1 MSYSPYAHTTATSTR
16 LGIIKLGTG
25 VSADASGNLVTTSVP
40 SITSGQVTTA
50 LGFTPYSNANP
61 NSYISGI
68 SSTNVTTA
76 LGFTPYNATNP
87 NSYISG
93 ISSTNVTTALGFT
106 PYSNANPN
114 GYISG
119 ISSTNVTTA
128 LGFTPYSNANP
139 NGYISSITSANVTTA
154 LGYTPPTNASAQITS
169 LGVGTAASGTT
180 GEIRATNNITGYY
193 TSDRNLKENIRNI
206 EFALSKVKSIN
217 GVMFDWKQDYID
229 SRGGED
235 GYFVRKQ
242 DTGVIAQEVES
253 ILPEVVGTREDG
265 TKAVAY
271 EKMTGLLIE
280 AIKEL
285 DIKIEDIK
293 RHLGI

>member
-1 MSYSPYAHTTATSTR
+1 MSYSPYAHTTATSAR
-16 LGIIKLGTG
+16 LGLIKLGTG
-25 VSADASGNLVTTSVP
+25 VSAAADGGLVTTSVP

-50 LGFTPYSNANP
+50 LGFTPYSN
-61 NSYISGI
+61 
-68 SSTNVTTA
+68 
-76 LGFTPYNATNP
+76 TNP
-87 NSYISG
+87 NSYISSITSG
-93 ISSTNVTTALGFT
+93 NVTTALGFT
-106 PYSNANPN
+106 PYSNTNPN
-114 GYISG
+114 GYISSITSG
-119 ISSTNVTTA
+119 NVTTA
-128 LGFTPYSNANP
+128 LGFTPYSNTNP
-139 NGYISSITSANVTTA
+139 NGYISSV
-154 LGYTPPTNASAQITS
+154 PNASTQVTS

-193 TSDRNLKENIRNI
+193 TSDRSLKENIRNI
-206 EFALSKVKSIN
+206 ESALSKVKSIN

>member
-1 MSYSPYAHTTATSTR
+1 
-16 LGIIKLGTG
+16 
-25 VSADASGNLVTTSVP
+25 
-40 SITSGQVTTA
+40 
-50 LGFTPYSNANP
+50 
-61 NSYISGI
+61 
-68 SSTNVTTA
+68 
-76 LGFTPYNATNP
+76 
-87 NSYISG
+87 
-93 ISSTNVTTALGFT
+93 
-106 PYSNANPN
+106 
-114 GYISG
+114 
-119 ISSTNVTTA
+119 
-128 LGFTPYSNANP
+128 
-139 NGYISSITSANVTTA
+139 
-154 LGYTPPTNASAQITS
+154 
-169 LGVGTAASGTT
+169 
-180 GEIRATNNITGYY
+180 
-193 TSDRNLKENIRNI
+193 
-206 EFALSKVKSIN
+206 
-217 GVMFDWKQDYID
+217 MFDWKQDYID

>member
-1 MSYSPYAHTTATSTR
+1 M
-16 LGIIKLGTG
+16 
-25 VSADASGNLVTTSVP
+25 
-40 SITSGQVTTA
+40 
-50 LGFTPYSNANP
+50 
-61 NSYISGI
+61 
-68 SSTNVTTA
+68 
-76 LGFTPYNATNP
+76 
-87 NSYISG
+87 
-93 ISSTNVTTALGFT
+93 
-106 PYSNANPN
+106 
-114 GYISG
+114 
-119 ISSTNVTTA
+119 
-128 LGFTPYSNANP
+128 
-139 NGYISSITSANVTTA
+139 VTTA
-154 LGYTPPTNASAQITS
+154 LGYTPYNSSNPSNFISAVPNASTQVSS
-169 LGVGTAASGTT
+169 LGVGTAASGTS

-193 TSDRNLKENIRNI
+193 TSDRSLKENIRNI
-206 EFALSKVKSIN
+206 ESALSKVKSIN

>member
-1 MSYSPYAHTTATSTR
+1 MSYSPYAHTTATSAR
-16 LGIIKLGTG
+16 LGLIKLGTG
-25 VSADASGNLVTTSVP
+25 VSAAADGGLVTTSVP
-40 SITSGQVTTA
+40 SITQA
-50 LGFTPYSNANP
+50 Q
-61 NSYISGI
+61 
-68 SSTNVTTA
+68 
-76 LGFTPYNATNP
+76 
-87 NSYISG
+87 
-93 ISSTNVTTALGFT
+93 VTTALGFT

-114 GYISG
+114 GYITGITSG
-119 ISSTNVTTA
+119 TVTTV

-139 NGYISSITSANVTTA
+139 SGYITGITSGNVTTA
-154 LGYTPPTNASAQITS
+154 LGYTPYNSSNPSNFISAVPNASTQVSS
-169 LGVGTAASGTT
+169 LGVGTSASGTS

-193 TSDRNLKENIRNI
+193 TSDRSLKENIRNI
-206 EFALSKVKSIN
+206 ESALSKVKSIN

-271 EKMTGLLIE
+271 EKFAGLLIE

-285 DIKIEDIK
+285 DVKVEDIK

>member
-1 MSYSPYAHTTATSTR
+1 MSYSPYAHTTATSAR
-16 LGIIKLGTG
+16 LGLIKLGAG
-25 VSADASGNLVTTSVP
+25 VSAAADGGLVTTSVP
-40 SITSGQVTTA
+40 SITQA
-50 LGFTPYSNANP
+50 Q
-61 NSYISGI
+61 
-68 SSTNVTTA
+68 
-76 LGFTPYNATNP
+76 
-87 NSYISG
+87 
-93 ISSTNVTTALGFT
+93 VTTALGFT

-114 GYISG
+114 GYITGITSG
-119 ISSTNVTTA
+119 TVTTV

-139 NGYISSITSANVTTA
+139 NGYITGITSGTVTTA
-154 LGYTPPTNASAQITS
+154 LGYTPYSNANPSGYITGITSGNVTSALGYTPYSSANPSNFISAVPNASTQVSS
-169 LGVGTAASGTT
+169 LGVGTPASGTS

-193 TSDRNLKENIRNI
+193 TSDRSLKENIRNI
-206 EFALSKVKSIN
+206 ESALSKVKSIN

-271 EKMTGLLIE
+271 EKFAGLLIE

-285 DIKIEDIK
+285 DVKVEDIK

>member
-1 MSYSPYAHTTATSTR
+1 MP
-16 LGIIKLGTG
+16 
-25 VSADASGNLVTTSVP
+25 
-40 SITSGQVTTA
+40 
-50 LGFTPYSNANP
+50 
-61 NSYISGI
+61 
-68 SSTNVTTA
+68 
-76 LGFTPYNATNP
+76 
-87 NSYISG
+87 
-93 ISSTNVTTALGFT
+93 
-106 PYSNANPN
+106 
-114 GYISG
+114 
-119 ISSTNVTTA
+119 
-128 LGFTPYSNANP
+128 
-139 NGYISSITSANVTTA
+139 
-154 LGYTPPTNASAQITS
+154 NASTQVTS

-193 TSDRNLKENIRNI
+193 TSDRSLKENIRNI
-206 EFALSKVKSIN
+206 ESALSKVKSIN

>member
-1 MSYSPYAHTTATSTR
+1 MSYSPYAHTTATTAR
-16 LGIIKLGTG
+16 LGLIKLGTG
-25 VSADASGNLVTTSVP
+25 VSADTNGTLITTSVP

-50 LGFTPYSNANP
+50 LGFTPY
-61 NSYISGI
+61 
-68 SSTNVTTA
+68 
-76 LGFTPYNATNP
+76 NATNP
-87 NSYISG
+87 NSYITG
-93 ISSTNVTTALGFT
+93 
-106 PYSNANPN
+106 
-114 GYISG
+114 
-119 ISSTNVTTA
+119 
-128 LGFTPYSNANP
+128 
-139 NGYISSITSANVTTA
+139 ITSSMVTTA
-154 LGYTPPTNASAQITS
+154 LGYTPYNSSNPSNFISAVPNASTQVSS
-169 LGVGTAASGTT
+169 LGVGTAASGTS

-193 TSDRNLKENIRNI
+193 TSDRSLKENIRNI
-206 EFALSKVKSIN
+206 ESALSKVKSIN

>member
-1 MSYSPYAHTTATSTR
+1 MSYSPYAHTTATSAR

-50 LGFTPYSNANP
+50 LGYTPYNSTNP
-61 NSYISGI
+61 NGYITGI
-68 SSTNVTTA
+68 NSSAVTTA

-87 NSYISG
+87 SGYITGITSG
-93 ISSTNVTTALGFT
+93 MVTTALGYT
-106 PYSNANPN
+106 PYNSSNP
-114 GYISG
+114 SG
-119 ISSTNVTTA
+119 
-128 LGFTPYSNANP
+128 F
-139 NGYISSITSANVTTA
+139 ISSITSANVTTA
-154 LGYTPPTNASAQITS
+154 LGYTPYNSTNPNGYISSVPNASTQVTS

-193 TSDRNLKENIRNI
+193 TSDRSLKENIRNI
-206 EFALSKVKSIN
+206 ESALAKVKSIN
-217 GVMFDWKQDYID
+217 GVTFDWKQDYID
-229 SRGGED
+229 QRGGED
-235 GYFVRKQ
+235 GYFVRKA
-242 DTGVIAQEVES
+242 DTGVIAQEVEAV
-253 ILPEVVGTREDG
+253 LPEVVGTREDG

-271 EKMTGLLIE
+271 EKLAGLLIE

-285 DIKIEDIK
+285 DVKVEDIK